1 MNTVRT
7 DVEKFLDG
15 EKMET
20 TRKFIRLGDVII
32 PEKQLNVFRQG
43 FGDVCNSVITF
54 ISEKQVAWLNEE
66 DANGY
71 FYVLNTKGQ
80 QPLLTF
86 YGIVEEHNQRMENPF
101 SASVINFLLKLGVS
115 PIYSQPPTVRLS
127 GETLYLANTIGQ
139 IAYFAGLTGNW
150 SFDVRDI
157 EVPCFVRGDTDTRGK
172 VLAIGRSFTLGCL
185 QHLLPRK
192 SAYDPTPDR

>member
-7 DVEKFLDG
+7 DVEKFLDD
-15 EKMET
+15 EKVET
-20 TRKFIRLGDVII
+20 TRRFIRLGDVII

-43 FGDVCNSVITF
+43 FGDVCNSGITF

-80 QPLLTF
+80 QALLTF
-86 YGIVEEHNQRMENPF
+86 YGIVEEHNLRMENPF
-101 SASVINFLLKLGVS
+101 SGGVTHFLQKLGVS
-115 PIYSQPPTVRLS
+115 PVYSQTPTVSLS
-127 GETLYLANTIGQ
+127 GETLYLATTIGQ

-150 SFDVRDI
+150 SFDIRDI
-157 EVPCFVRGDTDTRGK
+157 EVPCFVRGSTENRSA
-172 VLAIGRSFTLGCL
+172 VLAIGRSFTIGCL